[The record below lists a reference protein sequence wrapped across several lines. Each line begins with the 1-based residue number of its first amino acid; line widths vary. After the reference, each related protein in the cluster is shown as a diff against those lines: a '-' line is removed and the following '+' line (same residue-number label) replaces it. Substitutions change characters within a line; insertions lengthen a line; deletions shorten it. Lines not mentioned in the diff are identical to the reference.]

1 MPRKDKIILLID
13 GNALIH
19 RAYHAIPP
27 LTTPNGELV
36 NAVFGFSSV
45 LFRAIK
51 ELKPGYIVVA
61 FDKKAPTFRHKIFTE
76 YKATRPAG
84 DKELYRQFPKVR
96 EVVEALNIPH
106 FEIAGYE
113 ADDILGTLK
122 EKAKELNIKSIIVT
136 GDMDAMQLVD
146 DNTRVYTLKKGV
158 NDTILF
164 GKKEV
169 IAKYGLK
176 PDQLV
181 DYKALRGDPS
191 DNIPGVKGIGEKT
204 AVNLLKSFGNLE
216 KLYVDLEKG
225 NIGNWK
231 LEIGKEMPER
241 IKKLLLE
248 YKKDAFLS
256 QRLARIITDIN
267 FDFDLNKCDLKDYD
281 REKVIKLFQE
291 LGFRSLL
298 NRLPESKKEEKQV
311 GLFDLKKN
319 ENFYMEEWNKNKNVD
334 YKLIETQQELDK
346 LVNDLKSQ
354 KEFAFDTETTSKAA
368 FEAELVG
375 ISLCWQEKIAYYI
388 QVFNSRLKFDE
399 LKKVLEDSKYR
410 KICQNLKY
418 DLLVMENFGIKVKNA
433 SFDTMLASYVLN
445 PGTRKH
451 SLDDLAFSEFG
462 YEMMSFDELVGPA
475 FFEDLN
481 GSKKKIKKDILEVD
495 PKKLAWYSCED
506 VDFTFRLFKKFSEKL
521 KNEKKLT
528 EVLEKIEIPLVP
540 VLSEM
545 EDNGIK
551 IDVPFLKK
559 LSKEFGERILGLETE
574 IYKMAGCRF
583 NVRSTLQLKEVLFD
597 KLKLSTLEIKKIK
610 TGFSTAASELEKLR
624 QVHPIIGLIE
634 EHRELSKLKST
645 YLDALPELVNSDDR
659 VHTSFNQTITATG
672 RLSSSDPNL
681 QNIPIKTDVGQ
692 QIRKA
697 FIAEKGYKLLA
708 ADYSQIELRIMA
720 HVSGDVNMI
729 KAFEE
734 GQDIHTATASKIFK
748 KDLDKI
754 SDKERRVAKTI
765 NFGIMYGMSA
775 HGLSLSLG
783 IPREEAQTF
792 INEYF
797 AQFPTIAV
805 YMKQTLDFAR
815 INGYVETLFGRRRYL
830 PELKD
835 GSAFRVKMAGERMAI
850 NMPIQGTAADII
862 KMAMIEIS
870 RILLESDFSNKSLM
884 SANDVR
890 MILQVHDE
898 LVFEVKENKVDEV
911 LKKVKD
917 VMENIYKLE
926 VPLVVDIGIGKNWG
940 DLKE

>member
-1 MPRKDKIILLID
+1 MLKKEKIILLID

-27 LTTPNGELV
+27 LTTPKGELV

-51 ELKPGYIVVA
+51 ELKPCYIVVA
-61 FDKKAPTFRHKIFTE
+61 FDKKAPTFRHKIFKE

-122 EKAKELNIKSIIVT
+122 EKAKDKKIKSIIVT

-146 DNTRVYTLKKGV
+146 NNTSVYTLKKGV

-164 GKKEV
+164 GKKQVLE
-169 IAKYGLK
+169 KYGLK

-204 AVNLLKSFGNLE
+204 AVKLLQEYESLE
-216 KLYVDLEKG
+216 KLYKVLDS
-225 NIGNWK
+225 
-231 LEIGKEMPER
+231 GKKIEVVKPR
-241 IKKLLLE
+241 IVELL
-248 YKKDAFLS
+248 KKDKEQALLS
-256 QRLARIITDIN
+256 QRLARIIIDIN
-267 FDFDLNKCDLKDYD
+267 FNFDLDKCELKDYD
-281 REKVIKLFQE
+281 RDRVVKLFQE
-291 LGFRSLL
+291 LGFKSLIA
-298 NRLPESKKEEKQV
+298 RLPESIKEEKQV
-311 GLFDLKKN
+311 GLFDLKEGEDFN
-319 ENFYMEEWNKNKNVD
+319 LDEWCKKKKVE
-334 YKLIETQQELDK
+334 YKLVDNQQDLDK
-346 LVNDLKSQ
+346 LANELNRQ
-354 KEFAFDTETTSKAA
+354 KEFSFDTETTSKSAY
-368 FEAELVG
+368 EAELVG
-375 ISLCWQEKIAYYI
+375 ISFSWKQGLAYYI
-388 QVFNSRLKFDE
+388 QIADSE
-399 LKKVLEDSKYR
+399 LNLVGIKRALENVEIK

-418 DLLVMENFGIKVKNA
+418 DLLVMEKFGISVKNA
-433 SFDTMLASYVLN
+433 SFDTMLASYILN

-451 SLDDLAFSEFG
+451 GLDDLAFSEFG
-462 YEMMSFDELVGPA
+462 YEMMSFDDLVGPA
-475 FFEDLN
+475 FWEKLEDER
-481 GSKKKIKKDILEVD
+481 KKVKKDILDVD
-495 PKKLAWYSCED
+495 VKKLAFYSCED

-521 KNEKKLT
+521 KNENKLR
-528 EVLEKIEIPLVP
+528 EVLVKIEIPLVS
-540 VLSEM
+540 VLSKM
-545 EDNGIK
+545 EDYGIK
-551 IDVPFLKK
+551 IDVDLLKK
-559 LSKEFGERILGLETE
+559 LSKQFGERLLGLEEE

-597 KLKLSTLEIKKIK
+597 KLKLETTEIKKIK
-610 TGFSTAASELEKLR
+610 TGFSTAASELSKLR
-624 QVHPIIGLIE
+624 QVHPIISLVE

-645 YLDALPELVNSDDR
+645 YLDALPELVGNDDR

-672 RLSSSDPNL
+672 RLSSSEPNL
-681 QNIPIKTDVGQ
+681 QNIPIKSDVGQ

-697 FIAEKGYKLLA
+697 FIAERGCKLIA

-720 HVSGDVNMI
+720 HVSGDTNMI
-729 KAFEE
+729 KAFEAGE
-734 GQDIHTATASKIFK
+734 DIHTTTASKIFK
-748 KDLDKI
+748 KDLEQI

-765 NFGIMYGMSA
+765 NFGIMYGMSS

-815 INGYVETLFGRRRYL
+815 ANGYVETLFGRRRYL

-835 GSAFRVKMAGERMAI
+835 GSAFRVRMAGERMAI

-862 KMAMIEIS
+862 KLAMIKINEKLEI
-870 RILLESDFSNKSLM
+870 RNKKE
-884 SANDVR
+884 VK

-898 LVFEVKENKVDEV
+898 LVFEVKENMVDAIMKE
-911 LKKVKD
+911 VKD
-917 VMENIYKLE
+917 IMENIYKLE
-926 VPLVVDIGIGKNWG
+926 VPLVVDVGIGENWG
-940 DLKE
+940 MLKE

>member
-1 MPRKDKIILLID
+1 MSRKEKIILLID

-27 LTTPNGELV
+27 LTTPKGELV

-51 ELKPGYIVVA
+51 ELKPCYIVVA

-76 YKATRPAG
+76 YKATRPKG

-122 EKAKELNIKSIIVT
+122 EKAKDKKIKSIIVT

-146 DNTRVYTLKKGV
+146 DNTNVYTLKKGV

-164 GKKEV
+164 SKKQVLE
-169 IAKYGLK
+169 KYGLK

-204 AVNLLKSFGNLE
+204 AVKLLQEYGNLE
-216 KLYVDLEKG
+216 KLYKALESGKKVEVVKPRIIDLLIK
-225 NIGNWK
+225 N
-231 LEIGKEMPER
+231 KEQ
-241 IKKLLLE
+241 
-248 YKKDAFLS
+248 AFLS
-256 QRLARIITDIN
+256 QRLAKIITDIN
-267 FDFDLNKCDLKDYD
+267 FNFDLEKCDLKDYD

-291 LGFRSLL
+291 LGFKSLI
-298 NRLPESKKEEKQV
+298 NRLPESKKKEHQV
-311 GLFDLKKN
+311 GLFDMKKDKDFN
-319 ENFYMEEWNKNKNVD
+319 MIDWNKKKEVD
-334 YKLIETQQELDK
+334 YKLIESQQELDK
-346 LVNDLKSQ
+346 IISELKLQ

-368 FEAELVG
+368 HEAELVG
-375 ISLCWQEKIAYYI
+375 ISFCWQERQSYYI

-399 LKKVLEDSKYR
+399 LKNVLENQNIK

-418 DLLVMENFGIKVKNA
+418 DLLVMENFGINVKNA

-445 PGTRKH
+445 PGTRRH

-475 FFEDLN
+475 FFKDLDGN
-481 GSKKKIKKDILEVD
+481 KKKTKKDILEVD
-495 PKKLAWYSCED
+495 VKKLAWYSCED
-506 VDFTFRLFKKFSEKL
+506 VDFTFRLFKKFSDKLEK
-521 KNEKKLT
+521 EKKLK
-528 EVLEKIEIPLVP
+528 EVLEKIEVPLVS
-540 VLSEM
+540 VLSKM
-545 EDNGIK
+545 EDYGIK
-551 IDVPFLKK
+551 IDVDFLKK
-559 LSKEFGERILGLETE
+559 LSKQFGERIIGLESE
-574 IYKMAGCRF
+574 IFKMAGCRF

-597 KLKLSTLEIKKIK
+597 KLKLETQDIKKIK

-624 QVHPIIGLIE
+624 QIHPIIALIE

-645 YLDALPELVNSDDR
+645 YLDALPELVTSDER

-697 FIAEKGYKLLA
+697 FIAERGNKLIA

-720 HVSGDVNMI
+720 HVSGDTNMI
-729 KAFEE
+729 KAFEAGE
-734 GQDIHTATASKIFK
+734 DIHTATAAKIFK
-748 KDLDKI
+748 KDLKEI

-797 AQFPTIAV
+797 AQFSTIAV
-805 YMKQTLDFAR
+805 YVKQTLDFSRA
-815 INGYVETLFGRRRYL
+815 NGYVETLFGRRRYL
-830 PELKD
+830 PELND
-835 GSAFRVKMAGERMAI
+835 RAAFRVRMAGERMAI

-862 KMAMIEIS
+862 KLAMIEI
-870 RILLESDFSNKSLM
+870 NKKIG
-884 SANDVR
+884 NNKEVK

-898 LVFEVKENKVDEV
+898 LVFEVKENLVDAIVKEV
-911 LKKVKD
+911 KEI
-917 VMENIYKLE
+917 MENIYKLE
-926 VPLVVDIGIGKNWG
+926 VPLVVDIGVGDNWG
-940 DLKE
+940 ETK